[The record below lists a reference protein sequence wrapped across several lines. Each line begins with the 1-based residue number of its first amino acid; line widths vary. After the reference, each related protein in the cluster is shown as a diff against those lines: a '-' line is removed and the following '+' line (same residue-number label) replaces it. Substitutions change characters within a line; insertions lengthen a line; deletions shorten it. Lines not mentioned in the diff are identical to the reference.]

1 MNARSRLQ
9 KGKNGEKIV
18 CERIERAGLGRARRE
33 IGSGS
38 GKNKGDIFAN
48 IPFLIEH
55 KNQKTIHFLDWV
67 KQAKKQAEIG
77 NSDTNK
83 WCLTIQDPETPQ
95 LNPEIYAVIEL
106 DEFLNLLKRNQEPKL
121 KEPDRNLK
129 WKLEKLRQCCRD
141 VENEI
146 N

>member
-1 MNARSRLQ
+1 MKPKSRIQ

>member
-1 MNARSRLQ
+1 MKPKSRIQ

-38 GKNKGDIFAN
+38 GKNKGEIFAN